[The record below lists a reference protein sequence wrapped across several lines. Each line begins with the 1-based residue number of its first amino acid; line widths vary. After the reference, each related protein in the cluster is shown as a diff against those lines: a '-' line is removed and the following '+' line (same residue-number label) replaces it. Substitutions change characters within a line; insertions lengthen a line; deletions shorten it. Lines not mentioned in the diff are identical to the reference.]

1 MLLGMVM
8 TALRSAARH
17 EGTDPDEVRVTV
29 AALIRDTAARISA
42 A

>member
-17 EGTDPDEVRVTV
+17 EGTDPDEVRSRVV
-29 AALIRDTAARISA
+29 ALMRDTAARIA
-42 A
+42 AG